1 MTYLSIVIETLNNKV
16 MKTLA
21 NKIESADQVR
31 IKSDLETLIVAVP
44 VKGVFMVTHKPSS
57 TTSEWELKD
66 ILAWV
71 AEKKEVIIEEMDH
84 TVNKWV
90 AI

>member
-1 MTYLSIVIETLNNKV
+1 MTS
-16 MKTLA
+16 LA

-31 IKSDLETLIVAVP
+31 INGALETLIVGIP

-66 ILAWV
+66 ILSWIV
-71 AEKKEVIIEEMDH
+71 EQQKSAEVTIEEMDY

-90 AI
+90 KI

>member
-1 MTYLSIVIETLNNKV
+1 MEN
-16 MKTLA
+16 LA

-31 IKSDLETLIVAVP
+31 IKSDFETLIVAVP
-44 VKGVFMVTHKPSS
+44 AKGVFMVTHKPSS

-66 ILAWV
+66 ILAWI
-71 AEKKEVIIEEMDH
+71 AERKEVVIEEMDY